1 MHYLLLQEGGAN
13 TEDPDAKL
21 QLALFRRQARASSDK
36 PPTGGDRQHIDNV
49 VAAHGDK
56 LVDHVHRDADMVG
69 HDPHDFS
76 DSGRRPAAG
85 QVEEAVFLGHL
96 VDACLGV
103 FADQAEPVQPADVR
117 GECLLSLIHI

>member
-21 QLALFRRQARASSDK
+21 QLALFRRQAQASSDK

-49 VAAHGDK
+49 VTAHGDK

-69 HDPHDFS
+69 HDPHDIS
-76 DSGRRPAAG
+76 DSGRRLAAG

-103 FADQAEPVQPADVR
+103 FADQAKPV
-117 GECLLSLIHI
+117 

>member
-1 MHYLLLQEGGAN
+1 MMHYLLLQEGGAN
-13 TEDPDAKL
+13 TEDPDPKL

-36 PPTGGDRQHIDNV
+36 PPAGGDRQHIDNV

-69 HDPHDFS
+69 HDPHDIS
-76 DSGRRPAAG
+76 DSGRRLAAG

-96 VDACLGV
+96 VNLRAGV
-103 FADQAEPVQPADVR
+103 F
-117 GECLLSLIHI
+117 